1 MILLSPYLLSIFIV
15 EGIILTLASISLYWA
30 IKISLDFDIN
40 NTSSYQY
47 NLATRGYLVA
57 VIIMF
62 ILSVKLPM
70 FLYFVW
76 TMDSL
81 SSIVPGAM
89 CAAGIV
95 SGSDYG
101 TFMLG
106 LKIFNLLFLCGWL
119 LLNYYDLKSPNS
131 IYMKLKFY
139 LFQPLFLSLV
149 LEFVLEIAHFSN
161 ISTTTPV
168 ACCSVIFSQNSINS
182 LPFYQEH
189 GFILGLFATLFI
201 LYCATS
207 ILKRPIL
214 FGLFSI
220 MFALSAIYA
229 IIRFFSPYIYQLPTH
244 MCPFCMLQ
252 SDYYYIGYLI
262 YILIFIG
269 ILSGW
274 FALILY
280 FLNKPIKNSLYKIG
294 LIANTIL
301 VIILSLYP
309 IFYYINNGVWL

>member
-15 EGIILTLASISLYWA
+15 EAIILILASISLYWA

-57 VIIMF
+57 VIIIF
-62 ILSVKLPM
+62 ILSVKLPI
-70 FLYFVW
+70 FLYFIW

-81 SSIVPGAM
+81 SNIVPGAM

-106 LKIFNLLFLCGWL
+106 LKIFNLFFLCGWL

-131 IYMKLKFY
+131 VYMKLKFY
-139 LFQPLFLSLV
+139 LFQPLFLLLV
-149 LEFVLEIAHFSN
+149 VEFILELAHFSK
-161 ISTTTPV
+161 ISTQTPV
-168 ACCSVIFSQNSINS
+168 ACCSVIFSQNDINS
-182 LPFYQEH
+182 LPFYQTNEFII
-189 GFILGLFATLFI
+189 GFFLLFFI
-201 LYCATS
+201 FYVIAGFF
-207 ILKRPIL
+207 KRPIL
-214 FGLFSI
+214 FGISS
-220 MFALSAIYA
+220 FAFAISTIYA
-229 IIRFFSPYIYQLPTH
+229 LIRFFSPYIYQLPTH

-252 SDYYYIGYLI
+252 SDYYYVGYII
-262 YILIFIG
+262 YILIFLG

-274 FALILY
+274 FTLILY
-280 FLNKPIKNSLYKIG
+280 FLNKPTKPFFYKLGLTSNIFLALLLFAYPVLYYVK
-294 LIANTIL
+294 
-301 VIILSLYP
+301 
-309 IFYYINNGVWL
+309 NGVWL